1 MARLRQQNPFNYMTS
16 EKINAEFE
24 NIVRYINSAEL
35 GDKTL
40 SELLDVLFDPL
51 TGEFDG
57 PIEFMFDGSVGL
69 QYRVG
74 EYSDPTAGWVVIATP
89 DEIRGAPGMDL
100 GMIEGPLYYNRQDSV
115 PNNGVTVVAYPGI
128 DSATDDILVYLN
140 GLLQPK
146 VGVYNVDFTT
156 KNVTFLT
163 PFNGTMKLTMY
174 CVRSAVSV
182 AYVRSDQSAASGQT
196 VFAFPN
202 APGDSILVYRNG
214 ILQQQGG
221 AADYVVDPTADV
233 IVFNSP
239 TIAGDKMSF
248 IIADNPSVTR
258 VGGLMTTAVY
268 APTGLIPY
276 SLLLVND
283 NQIPANKVNGLTL
296 YLANGV
302 VMVVSP
308 TTPTSPNTK
317 TLWINTSKSPN
328 QLNFYDGA
336 TWISTSPESEVPPF
350 DVTNANEYLR
360 VNATGSAFEYGN
372 IDFSSLIPKS
382 QKGQANGV
390 ATLDASG
397 FVPDGQ
403 IGPQRSYVSV
413 PFQTVAI
420 GTTTGLIFTGR
431 FFMQA
436 IRIEGISLVLSTGG
450 TCDAQIA
457 IDGSVVGPVFH
468 LTTTKQDVVLSPM
481 IQVDATTVSHE
492 IGIWITNPVTSPGI
506 LRGCF
511 SISTLVAE

>member
-1 MARLRQQNPFNYMTS
+1 MARLRQQNPFNYITS

-24 NIVRYINSAEL
+24 NVIRYINSAEL
-35 GDKTL
+35 GDKTI
-40 SELLDVLFDPL
+40 SELLDVLFDPQ

-57 PIEFMFDGSVGL
+57 PIEFMFDGSKGL
-69 QYRVG
+69 MYRVG
-74 EYSDPTAGWVVIATP
+74 EYSDPTAGWIVIAQP
-89 DEIRGAPGMDL
+89 EDIRGAPGMDL
-100 GMIEGPLYYNRQDSV
+100 GMIEGPLYYNRQDTV
-115 PNNGVTVVAYPGI
+115 PTNGQTIIAYPGI
-128 DSATDDILVYLN
+128 DSATDDIMVYLN

-146 VGVYNVDFTT
+146 AGVYTVDFVTER
-156 KNVTFLT
+156 VTFLSA
-163 PFNGTMKLTMY
+163 FNGTMKLTMM

-182 AYVRSDQSAASGQT
+182 SYVRSDQVAASGQT

-202 APGDSILVYRNG
+202 APDDAILVYRNG
-214 ILQQQGG
+214 ILQQPGG
-221 AADYVVDPTADV
+221 ANDYIVDPTADV
-233 IVFNSP
+233 VIFHSGL
-239 TIAGDKMSF
+239 IAGDKVTF
-248 IIADNPSVTR
+248 IVADNPSVTR
-258 VGGLMTTAVY
+258 VGGLMTTDVY
-268 APTGLIPY
+268 APDGLIPY
-276 SLLLVND
+276 SMLVVND
-283 NQIPANKVNGLTL
+283 NQIPANKVNGLTI

-317 TLWINTSKSPN
+317 TLWINTAKSPN

-336 TWISTSPESEVPPF
+336 HWISTSPESEVPPF

-372 IDFSSLIPKS
+372 VDLSSVIPKS

-397 FVPDGQ
+397 QVPDGQ
-403 IGPQRSYVSV
+403 IAPQRSYVSI

-420 GTTTGLIFTGR
+420 GTTSGLIFASR
-431 FFMQA
+431 FYMQT
-436 IRIEGISLVLSTGG
+436 IRIEGISLILATGG

-457 IDGSVVGPVFH
+457 VDGVVVGPVFH

-481 IQVDATTVSHE
+481 IQVDASTVSHE
-492 IGIWITNPVTSPGI
+492 IGIWITAPANTPGI

-511 SISTLVAE
+511 AISTLVIE